1 MCEECGCLSRLS
13 IASWA
18 LEYAFAW
25 TNLLVSLFSGDR
37 ENSASGVLGLGGD
50 VHFCLFG
57 KLLREEESCISL
69 CKGPFQKHLF
79 LFIIV
84 YTLIAWLFFLSYR
97 LP

>member
-1 MCEECGCLSRLS
+1 
-13 IASWA
+13 
-18 LEYAFAW
+18 
-25 TNLLVSLFSGDR
+25 
-37 ENSASGVLGLGGD
+37 
-50 VHFCLFG
+50 LFG